1 MSPAT
6 RTVPKPVRVLDPETG
21 PTQITI
27 VGCGGTG
34 GFALKNVC
42 RQLYGVKQQRLA
54 AHDGPPIFGEL
65 PPEDVPPVLLI
76 DGDGVEPKNAL
87 RQDFMPS
94 DAGRK
99 KATVLAERYSAA
111 YGLEVSAY
119 PHYLTPDTDLYPL
132 VPERSV
138 VVGCVDNAPTRRLL
152 HEKLSRVYADVVY
165 IDSGN
170 GGVEMPDP
178 ETPMDHDRLIRLR
191 EEGWS
196 GQVACGV
203 MRHGRKVVP
212 FPADVMP
219 DLIGAEEGDLLP
231 TEVPCGQVIKSLP
244 QRQMTNL
251 LAATVIMQYL
261 TTLIADGTLLHHLS
275 FFDARRGYARSEP
288 VLDVLD
294 ELAL

>member
-1 MSPAT
+1 MAVIKSA
-6 RTVPKPVRVLDPETG
+6 VKPVRVFESGTG
-21 PTQITI
+21 PAQITI

-34 GFALKNVC
+34 GFALKNIC

-54 AHDGPPIFGEL
+54 DHAAPPIFGEL
-65 PPEDVPPVLLI
+65 PPEDVPPVLLV
-76 DGDGVEPKNAL
+76 DGDTVEAKNAL

-94 DAGRK
+94 DAGRP

-111 YGLEVSAY
+111 YGLDIAAY
-119 PHYLTPDTDLYPL
+119 PQYLIPESNLYEL
-132 VPERSV
+132 IPERSI

-152 HEKLSRVYADVVY
+152 HEKLSRRWADVVY

-170 GGVEMPDP
+170 GGVEMPEP
-178 ETPMDHDRLIRLR
+178 GAPMDYATLARVRD
-191 EEGWS
+191 EGWG

-219 DLIGAEEGDLLP
+219 DLIEAEDGDLLP

-251 LAATVIMQYL
+251 LAATIIMQYL
-261 TTLIADGTLLHHLS
+261 TTLISDGTLLHHLS
-275 FFDARRGYARSEP
+275 FFDARRGYARTEP
-288 VLDVLD
+288 VLGVLD